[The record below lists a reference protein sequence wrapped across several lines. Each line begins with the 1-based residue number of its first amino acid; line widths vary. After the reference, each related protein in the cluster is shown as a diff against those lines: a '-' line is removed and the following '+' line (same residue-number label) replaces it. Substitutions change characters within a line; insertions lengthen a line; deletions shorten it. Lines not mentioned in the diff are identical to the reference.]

1 MRRAL
6 VILGDAEIGNA
17 IKNGV
22 ESNNQPKP
30 YVENPRIGVRAATGF
45 RNWKSAFY
53 DIYDKYGFVDD
64 YAPPG
69 IVSQKLLLAW
79 ALMWDTI
86 FAIYQRMAEKN
97 RN

>member
-6 VILGDAEIGNA
+6 VILGDTEIGNA
-17 IKNGV
+17 IKDGV
-22 ESNNQPKP
+22 EANNQPKP

-69 IVSQKLLLAW
+69 IVTQKLLLAW

>member
-22 ESNNQPKP
+22 EANNQPKP

-64 YAPPG
+64 YAPLG

-79 ALMWDTI
+79 ALLWDTI
-86 FAIYQRMAEKN
+86 FTFYQRMAEKN
-97 RN
+97 RS

>member
-22 ESNNQPKP
+22 EANNQPKP

-45 RNWKSAFY
+45 RDWKSAFY
-53 DIYDKYGFVDD
+53 GIYDKYGFVDD

-97 RN
+97 RS

>member
-6 VILGDAEIGNA
+6 VILGDVEIGNA
-17 IKNGV
+17 IKDGV

-53 DIYDKYGFVDD
+53 DIYDKYGFADD

-69 IVSQKLLLAW
+69 IVSQKILLAW
-79 ALMWDTI
+79 ALLWDTI
-86 FAIYQRMAEKN
+86 FTFYQRMAEKN
-97 RN
+97 RS